1 MWLLVMTMTTTMTGE
16 ANDDYGERKKENDVK
31 VGEGKKRSP
40 PKAIAMFCT
49 GGIRCEK
56 ATSYAMRSGLFPK
69 DVPIYHLEGGIL
81 AYLDRVNVVDAGR
94 SSSSG
99 GGEEDGTTTTRT
111 TKTNATMTTTGTS
124 TFRGECFVFDK
135 RVSVTAGLGPSTRYV
150 SCHGCRGP
158 MDRRLL
164 LPSSSSSSSRSDDD
178 DFADDIVD
186 EEGANDGKGGN
197 EWEEEMRYRELARW
211 IPGLPRP
218 RRDDDTGRYYLPGLT
233 CPRCHASTTRESL
246 ERFAE
251 RERQVKICEREGRA
265 HFQDRGC
272 VSGVSSR
279 KTM

>member
-1 MWLLVMTMTTTMTGE
+1 M
-16 ANDDYGERKKENDVK
+16 
-31 VGEGKKRSP
+31 GEGKKRSP

-135 RVSVTAGLGPSTRYV
+135 RVAVTAGLGPSTRYV

-164 LPSSSSSSSRSDDD
+164 SPSTSSSSRWDDD
-178 DFADDIVD
+178 DVAASDATGLDGGGACIVD
-186 EEGANDGKGGN
+186 VDRAKDGEGGN
-197 EWEEEMRYRELARW
+197 VSEEEMRYRELARG
-211 IPGLPRP
+211 IPDLPRP

-233 CPRCHASTTRESL
+233 CPRCHASTTRGSL

-251 RERQVKICEREGRA
+251 RERQVKICGREGRA

-272 VSGVSSR
+272 R
-279 KTM
+279 